1 MPFLKSLPEDGVLLD
16 VFKIFPAT
24 ALPLI
29 QYHEALMRGP
39 SSFSV
44 AERELIAAYVSGL
57 NNCGYCHGVHT
68 ATAEAF
74 GVESHVIRQLVDDDD
89 LDGAPLDDRLK
100 PILRYV
106 KS

>member
-1 MPFLKSLPEDGVLLD
+1 MPFLPSLPSETVLLQ
-16 VFKIFPAT
+16 VFQRFPEVSSK
-24 ALPLI
+24 LI
-29 QYHEALMRGP
+29 EYHEALMRGP
-39 SSFSV
+39 SPLSPGD
-44 AERELIAAYVSGL
+44 RELIAGYVSSL
-57 NNCGYCHGVHT
+57 NACQYCAGVHV